1 MQRLAEICIR
11 RPVFATMLIV
21 AITVAG
27 VFGYTTLGIDQF
39 PSVDFPVVTVTIANP
54 GASAAEI
61 ERDITEKVE
70 SAVNAISGVKEVR
83 SSSVEGV
90 SQVNIQ
96 FSLNKSFDVAAQE
109 VRDKVNLVIPELPRT
124 IEPPTVQKFETNASP
139 VIRLAVASP
148 RPLVETTRIA
158 RRDVK
163 ERLETLDGAGRV
175 SLLGGARREIRVTLD
190 PLRLRAYA
198 LTPSEVAAAVQR
210 QNQDAPAG
218 TLEQGARETALRAP
232 GKLSDAAALRRLPI
246 AYRSAHPIRLEDVAQ
261 IEEGVQPPRT
271 ITALDGR
278 PAVIV
283 QVSKRAGGNAVA
295 LAGLVKAELA
305 EIRAA
310 LPPDVTITEVG
321 DKSVFIG
328 AAVNDVKT
336 HLIEGSLLAC
346 LVVLV
351 FLRRAGL
358 TLIAALAIPASVIG
372 AFGVMAGLGYTLDTI
387 TLLALT
393 LMVGVVIDDA
403 IVVLENIER
412 FIREKGYAPFDAAVE
427 ATREIGLAVL
437 ATTLSLL
444 AVFLPTAFMGGIVGR
459 FLAPFGVTASAAVA
473 ISMLVS
479 FTLTPMLCARTLSA
493 GHAAQPAAD
502 GWMTRGYVR
511 LVAWAARRRGL
522 VALACVGVAASV
534 VPLFAVIGKDF
545 IPQDDE
551 SQFEVTLRAPE
562 GSSLA
567 ATALLAER
575 IAADLRALPGVA
587 HTLTTAGSGDPPV
600 ASRAYIYVK
609 LAPLGDR
616 AAAQAQLV
624 AQARERL
631 KGYADQARSSVQPI
645 SPFQG
650 GGYENATIQYVLRGP
665 DLDRL
670 AAYAG
675 ALMNGMRAMEGVTD
689 VNSTLVLGAPELRLI
704 ADRAR
709 AADLGVTV
717 EDVAT
722 TLNILVAGLEIGTL
736 AEAAADAADQPRLRL
751 RASSAFR
758 SLPERLGDIAV
769 PTIKGETVP
778 LASVVR
784 FEEGQGPVAIERL
797 NRQRYV
803 TVLANV
809 APGSSLSEA
818 TERIDAAFN
827 ALELAPGYE
836 RVFAGDA
843 KDAAESAYYF
853 ALAFALTFI
862 FMYVVLAAQFE
873 SFIHPVT
880 VLLTLPLALPFGLL
894 SLLIA
899 GQSVNL
905 FVGLGVMVLFA
916 VVKKNAILQIDHM
929 NGLRR
934 AGWSRDAA
942 IVQANRD
949 RLRPILMTTLAFVAG
964 MCPLA
969 FSQGPGASTNRSI
982 SVLVI
987 GGQSLCL
994 LLTLLAVPAFYA
1006 LFDDAGAWLSRLWA
1020 PWRPARAAKSSA
1032 EPSSQSA
1039 AGD

>member
-1 MQRLAEICIR
+1 MQRLAEICVR

-27 VFGYTTLGIDQF
+27 VFGYTTLGVDQF
-39 PSVDFPVVTVTIANP
+39 PNVDFPVVTVVIANP
-54 GASAAEI
+54 GASASEI

-70 SAVNAISGVKEVR
+70 SAVNAIGGVKEVR
-83 SSSVEGV
+83 SSSVEGI

-96 FSLNKSFDVAAQE
+96 FSLNKNFDVAAQE
-109 VRDKVNLVIPELPRT
+109 VRDKVSSVIPELPKT

-139 VIRLAVASP
+139 VIRLAVASS
-148 RPLVETTRIA
+148 RPLAETTRIA
-158 RRDVK
+158 RREVK
-163 ERLETLDGAGRV
+163 EQLETLDGVGRV
-175 SLLGGARREIRVTLD
+175 SLLGGARRETRVSLD
-190 PLRLRAYA
+190 PLRLQAYG
-198 LTPSEVAAAVQR
+198 LTPVEVAAAVQR
-210 QNQDAPAG
+210 QNQDAPTGGLA
-218 TLEQGARETALRAP
+218 QGARETALRTP
-232 GKLSDAAALRRLPI
+232 GKPIGSEALRQLPI
-246 AYRSAHPIRLEDVAQ
+246 AYRGQQPVRLGDVAQ
-261 IEEGVQPPRT
+261 IEETIRPRQT

-278 PAVIV
+278 SAVIV
-283 QVSKRAGGNAVA
+283 QVSKRTGGNAVA
-295 LAGLVKAELA
+295 LAAAVKARLA
-305 EIRAA
+305 DIRAG
-310 LPPDVTITEVG
+310 LPPDVVITEVG
-321 DKSVFIG
+321 DKSVFIE
-328 AAVNDVKT
+328 AAVNDVKK
-336 HLIEGSLLAC
+336 HLVEGSLLAC

-351 FLRRAGL
+351 FLRRVGL
-358 TLIAALAIPASVIG
+358 TLIAALAIPTSVIG
-372 AFGVMAGLGYTLDTI
+372 AFGVMAWLGYTLDMI

-412 FIREKGYAPFDAAVE
+412 FIREKGYAPFEAAVA

-479 FTLTPMLCARTLSA
+479 FTLTPMLCARALSPR
-493 GHAAQPAAD
+493 AAAAAHAD
-502 GWMTRGYVR
+502 GWLTRAYTW
-511 LVAWAARRRGL
+511 LVAWSVRHRGW
-522 VALACVGVAASV
+522 VAVVCVGVAASV
-534 VPLFAVIGKDF
+534 VPLFIVIGKDF

-562 GSSLA
+562 GTSLA
-567 ATALLAER
+567 ATALLVER
-575 IAADLRALPGVA
+575 IAADLRTLPGVTN
-587 HTLTTAGSGDPPV
+587 TLTTAGSGDPPV
-600 ASRAYIYVK
+600 ASRGYIYVK
-609 LAPLGDR
+609 LAPLTER
-616 AAAQAQLV
+616 SQTQAELIG
-624 AQARERL
+624 QARDRL
-631 KGYADQARSSVQPI
+631 KRYADQTRFSVQPI
-645 SPFQG
+645 TPFSG

-665 DLDRL
+665 ELDRL
-670 AAYAG
+670 AGYAE
-675 ALMNGMRAMEGVTD
+675 ALMKEMRGIPGVVD
-689 VNSTLVLGAPELRLI
+689 VNSTLVLGVPELRVRLDRQR
-704 ADRAR
+704 AD
-709 AADLGVTV
+709 DLGVAV

-722 TLNILVAGLEIGTL
+722 TLNILVAGMELGTL
-736 AEAAADAADQPRLRL
+736 AEANVEAADQPRIRL
-751 RASSAFR
+751 RAPESFR
-758 SLPERLGDIAV
+758 SLPERLGSIAV
-769 PTIKGETVP
+769 PTAKGGTVP
-778 LASVVR
+778 LANLAR
-784 FEEGQGPVAIERL
+784 LIEGQGPVAIERL

-809 APGSSLSEA
+809 AQGSSLSAA
-818 TERIDAAFN
+818 TEQIDAAFN

-843 KDAAESAYYF
+843 KDMAESAYYF
-853 ALAFALTFI
+853 AIAFGLTFV

-880 VLLTLPLALPFGLL
+880 ILLTLPLALPFGLL

-934 AGWSRDAA
+934 AGWARDAA

-964 MCPLA
+964 MIPLA
-969 FSQGPGASTNRSI
+969 LSQGPGAGTNRSI

-1006 LFDDAGAWLSRLWA
+1006 LFDDMGVWLGQRWSRWL
-1020 PWRPARAAKSSA
+1020 RFARAKSPVES
-1032 EPSSQSA
+1032 ESRN
-1039 AGD
+1039 

>member
-1 MQRLAEICIR
+1 MQRLAEICIH
-11 RPVFATMLIV
+11 RPVFATMLV
-21 AITVAG
+21 MAITVAG
-27 VFGYTTLGIDQF
+27 AFGYARLGVDQF
-39 PSVDFPVVTVTIANP
+39 PNVDFPVITVAIANP

-61 ERDITEKVE
+61 ERDITEKIE
-70 SAVNAISGVKEVR
+70 SAVNAISGVKEIR

-96 FSLNKSFDVAAQE
+96 FSLNKDFDVAVQE
-109 VRDKVNLVIPELPRT
+109 VRDKVNLVIPELPRA

-148 RPLVETTRIA
+148 RPLVETTRLA
-158 RRDVK
+158 RRDIK
-163 ERLETLDGAGRV
+163 ERLETLDGVGRV
-175 SLLGGARREIRVTLD
+175 SLLGGAQREIRVLLD
-190 PLRLRAYA
+190 PPRLRAYA
-198 LTPSEVAAAVQR
+198 LTPSEVALAVQR
-210 QNQDAPAG
+210 QNQDATAG
-218 TLEQGARETALRAP
+218 TLGQGARETALRAP
-232 GKLSDAAALRRLPI
+232 GRLSDAESLRQAPV
-246 AYRSAHPIRLEDVAQ
+246 AYRGTYPIRLGDIAQ
-261 IEEGVQPPRT
+261 IEEAAQPPRT

-278 PAVIV
+278 SAVVV

-295 LAGLVKAELA
+295 LAALVKEKLA
-305 EIRAA
+305 EIRAT
-310 LPPDVTITEVG
+310 LPPDVTVTEVG
-321 DKSVFIG
+321 DKSVFIE

-346 LVVLV
+346 LVVLA
-351 FLRRAGL
+351 FLRRVGL

-372 AFGVMAGLGYTLDTI
+372 AFGVMAALGYTLDTI

-403 IVVLENIER
+403 IVALENIER
-412 FIREKGYAPFDAAVE
+412 FVREKGYAPFEAAVE
-427 ATREIGLAVL
+427 ATREIGLAIL

-459 FLAPFGVTASAAVA
+459 FLSPFGVTAAAAVA

-493 GHAAQPAAD
+493 RHAEPAVAD
-502 GWMTRGYVR
+502 GWMTRGYAR
-511 LVAWAARRRGL
+511 LVAWSTRRRGL
-522 VALACVGVAASV
+522 VAVACVGVAASV
-534 VPLFAVIGKDF
+534 VPLFAISGKDF

-551 SQFEVTLRAPE
+551 SQFEVTLRAAE

-575 IAADLRALPGVA
+575 LAAEIRALPGVA

-600 ASRAYIYVK
+600 ASRGYIYVK
-609 LAPLGDR
+609 LAPLAAR
-616 AAAQAQLV
+616 AATQAQLI
-624 AQARERL
+624 AQTREALR
-631 KGYADQARSSVQPI
+631 GYADQARLSVQPI

-665 DLDRL
+665 DLEQL
-670 AAYAG
+670 AAYA
-675 ALMNGMRAMEGVTD
+675 ASLMEAMRSMAGVVD
-689 VNSTLVLGAPELRLI
+689 INSTLALGAPEARLVV
-704 ADRAR
+704 DRAR
-709 AADLGVTV
+709 AADLGVAV

-722 TLNILVAGLEIGTL
+722 TLNILVAGLEIGAL
-736 AEAAADAADQPRLRL
+736 AEAAAAAADQPRLRL
-751 RASSAFR
+751 RAPDAFR
-758 SLPERLGDIAV
+758 SLPERLGEIAM
-769 PTIKGETVP
+769 PTARGGTVP
-778 LASVVR
+778 LASVARV
-784 FEEGQGPVAIERL
+784 EEGRGPVAIERL
-797 NRQRYV
+797 NRQRCV

-827 ALELAPGYE
+827 GLALAPGYE

-843 KDAAESAYYF
+843 KDLAESAYYF
-853 ALAFALTFI
+853 MIAFALTFI

-880 VLLTLPLALPFGLL
+880 ILLTLPLALPFGLL

-905 FVGLGVMVLFA
+905 FVGLGALVLFA
-916 VVKKNAILQIDHM
+916 VVKKNAILQIDRM
-929 NGLRR
+929 NSLRR
-934 AGWSRDAA
+934 AGRARDAA

-1006 LFDDAGAWLSRLWA
+1006 LFDDAGAWLSQRWARWRLA
-1020 PWRPARAAKSSA
+1020 LGARSPAKS
-1032 EPSSQSA
+1032 P
-1039 AGD
+1039 DRD